1 MKVTTLSF
9 ISSGE
14 EKIKFTYDVN
24 VSKDGTFSTT
34 LPKEAVAKIESYGV
48 TLNTNRLGNRGYFS
62 SDTMEGLESKIRAAV
77 EEAVS
82 CELVGTEDV
91 IKYQILICASY
102 CRNSADESDTN
113 LYPNGKSLNSNFQ
126 WVDGNVCS
134 DGLSQHPHSFSVYVR
149 PMTVKRYRYKSGK
162 ERKEEERIDET
173 KYPEGSAIRFINSIV
188 GNFPDSYIAMKQ
200 MPCTEE
206 NAEFFK
212 KAIMSIW
219 KLNEALGRILK
230 DDTLEL
236 AIKSQKL
243 IPN

>member
-1 MKVTTLSF
+1 MKVTTLKF
-9 ISSGE
+9 IHRGKE
-14 EKIKFTYDVN
+14 EIKFTYDVN

-34 LPKEAVAKIESYGV
+34 LPQEAVAKIEAYGV
-48 TLNTNRLGNRGYFS
+48 TLNTNRLGNRGYFL
-62 SDTMEGLESKIRAAV
+62 SDTMEGLVSKIRAAV

-82 CELVGTEDV
+82 CELVATEDV

-102 CRNSADESDTN
+102 CRNRADASDTN
-113 LYPNGKSLNSNFQ
+113 LYPNGASLNGNYQ
-126 WVDGNVCS
+126 WVDGNVQS
-134 DGLSQHPHSFSVYVR
+134 DGLSPHPSSFSIYAR

-162 ERKEEERIDET
+162 ERTEEEIIDET

-188 GNFPDSYIAMKQ
+188 RNFPADFIKVEQ

-219 KLNEALGRILK
+219 KLNEALSRILK

>member
-9 ISSGE
+9 ISSGK
-14 EKIKFTYDVN
+14 EKIKFSYDVN
-24 VSKDGTFSTT
+24 VSKDGTFSAT
-34 LPKEAVAKIESYGV
+34 LPKEAVEKIEAYGV

-82 CELVGTEDV
+82 CDLVGTEDV

-113 LYPNGKSLNSNFQ
+113 LYPNGKSLNGNYQ
-126 WVDGNVCS
+126 WVDGNVRS
-134 DGLSQHPHSFSVYVR
+134 YGLSQQPSSFSIYVK

-162 ERKEEERIDET
+162 ERTEEEGIDET

-188 GNFPDSYIAMKQ
+188 NIFPDRYIEVKQ
-200 MPCTEE
+200 MTCTEE

-212 KAIMSIW
+212 KVIMSIW
-219 KLNEALGRILK
+219 KLNEALGKILK

-236 AIKSQKL
+236 AINSQKL
-243 IPN
+243 LTE